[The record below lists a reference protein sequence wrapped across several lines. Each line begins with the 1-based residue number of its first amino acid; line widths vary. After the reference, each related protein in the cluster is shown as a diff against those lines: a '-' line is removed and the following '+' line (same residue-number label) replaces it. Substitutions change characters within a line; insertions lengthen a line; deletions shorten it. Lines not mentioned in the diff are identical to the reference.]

1 MEESITKKV
10 TPYKDVTWYVKWI
23 AAVFILIATSFR
35 AAGPAL
41 YVYDVIF
48 SILGMLGWVY
58 VGFKWNDRAIFL
70 LNGVLCVI
78 LFGSFI
84 KYIFQ

>member
-23 AAVFILIATSFR
+23 ASVFILIATSFR

-58 VGFKWNDRAIFL
+58 VGFKWNDRAILL